1 MMKGESSMKLI
12 IAIVQDEDA
21 SRLISNLMADD
32 FRVTKLATTGGFLR
46 SGNTTLLI
54 GVENERLQAA
64 MGIVEKVCKSRKQ
77 IATSPAPI
85 SGTTGVFVPYPI
97 EVTVGG
103 ATVFV
108 LDVEQFAK
116 F

>member
-1 MMKGESSMKLI
+1 MKLI

-21 SRLISNLMADD
+21 SRLISHLMEEDY
-32 FRVTKLATTGGFLR
+32 RVTKLATTGGFLR

-54 GVENERLQAA
+54 GVEDSRLQNA
-64 MGIVEKVCKSRKQ
+64 MNIVEKVCKSRRQ

-97 EVTVGG
+97 EVTIGG